1 VDDFIALAIEII
13 ADDLDDVEEHIIKHI
28 LEAYNDEEE
37 EDADEDG
44 SDEPIRKITLNKAI
58 EAMKIRILYE
68 EQYADD
74 EGEKLLQLE
83 RDLRQLS
90 LQKQASNTKQ
100 ASLFDYFK

>member
-1 VDDFIALAIEII
+1 VDDFIVLAAEII
-13 ADDLDDVEEHIIKHI
+13 ADDPDDVEEHIIKHI

-37 EDADEDG
+37 DANEDG
-44 SDEPIRKITLNKAI
+44 YNKPTRKITLDKAI
-58 EAMKIRILYE
+58 EAMKIRIMYE

-100 ASLFDYFK
+100 ASIFDYFK